1 MFRPFP
7 QEKLI
12 KAIKGKKAVGVIDRS
27 VNFGWNSG
35 PIYTELRALYPEI
48 GPMPI
53 LSFIDGLASIDITKP
68 HIERVIDDVANAA
81 KGKPYQAVTWIPLEE
96 RE

>member
-1 MFRPFP
+1 
-7 QEKLI
+7 LI

-48 GPMPI
+48 
-53 LSFIDGLASIDITKP
+53 A
-68 HIERVIDDVANAA
+68 RCR
-81 KGKPYQAVTWIPLEE
+81 Y
-96 RE
+96 